1 MDINKINRTIE
12 KYQKECDAIAEKLE
26 VAKQNLID
34 DPTDESRLKVIR
46 NLESQLADW
55 ESLLQASKVALK
67 KQQEADELA
76 KEKAMIDECG
86 RLRAEADKQVD
97 VALKAIREVLK
108 ATEAV
113 KANVVKV
120 ESISGINHRELLF
133 GDVMKYRSMLDLRKR
148 LANWASAFDFETS
161 VQDAIEKGL
170 WR

>member
-1 MDINKINRTIE
+1 MDISKLNKTVE
-12 KYQKECDAIAEKLE
+12 KYERECNAIAEKLE
-26 VAKQNLID
+26 MAKQNLID
-34 DPTDESRLKVIR
+34 DPTDESRLKAIR

-55 ESLLQASKVALK
+55 ESLLQASKQAVK

-76 KEKAMIDECG
+76 KEKAMIEECG

-97 VALKAIREVLK
+97 IAFKAIKEVLN

-113 KANVVKV
+113 KANVIRV
-120 ESISGINHRELLF
+120 ENMSGVHRELNF

-148 LANWASAFDFETS
+148 LANWASAFDFEAAM
-161 VQDAIEKGL
+161 QDAIEKGL

>member
-1 MDINKINRTIE
+1 MDISKLNKTVE
-12 KYQKECDAIAEKLE
+12 KYERECNAIAEKLE
-26 VAKQNLID
+26 MAKQNLID
-34 DPTDESRLKVIR
+34 DPTDESRLKAIR

-55 ESLLQASKVALK
+55 ESLLQASKQAVK

-97 VALKAIREVLK
+97 IALKAIKEVLK

-113 KANVVKV
+113 KANVTKV
-120 ESISGINHRELLF
+120 ENMAGINHRELSF
-133 GDVMKYRSMLDLRKR
+133 GGVMKYRSMLELRKR
-148 LANWASAFDFETS
+148 LAQWSSDFDFEAS